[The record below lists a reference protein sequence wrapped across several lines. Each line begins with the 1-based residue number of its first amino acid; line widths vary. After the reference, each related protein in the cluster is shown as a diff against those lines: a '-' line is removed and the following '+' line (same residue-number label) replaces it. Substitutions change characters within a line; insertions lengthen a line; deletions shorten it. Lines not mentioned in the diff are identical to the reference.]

1 MLGNPVVAFG
11 SLYNLYSLIFFFG
24 DQFFNAFLMSQESTP
39 QILIVDDNATMRK
52 LVTAQLK
59 KLGFDSETANDGKEA
74 LERLGKVAYSMV
86 LMDVQMPVMD
96 GIEATRQIR
105 EIENGSQQ
113 HTIIVALTGHCSRTD
128 CLAAGMDDF
137 LAKPMNIASLS
148 NTVEKWVGKAH

>member
-1 MLGNPVVAFG
+1 
-11 SLYNLYSLIFFFG
+11 
-24 DQFFNAFLMSQESTP
+24 MSQALSP
-39 QILIVDDNATMRK
+39 HILIVDDNATMRK

-59 KLGFDSETANDGKEA
+59 KLGFESETANDGKEA
-74 LERLGKVAYSMV
+74 LERLANVAYSMV

-105 EIENGSQQ
+105 EIENGSRR

-137 LAKPMNIASLS
+137 LAKPMNIATLN

>member
-1 MLGNPVVAFG
+1 
-11 SLYNLYSLIFFFG
+11 
-24 DQFFNAFLMSQESTP
+24 
-39 QILIVDDNATMRK
+39 MRK

-105 EIENGSQQ
+105 EIENGS
-113 HTIIVALTGHCSRTD
+113 HFATYPKSR
-128 CLAAGMDDF
+128 GMDGF
-137 LAKPMNIASLS
+137 FSATLVPK
-148 NTVEKWVGKAH
+148 